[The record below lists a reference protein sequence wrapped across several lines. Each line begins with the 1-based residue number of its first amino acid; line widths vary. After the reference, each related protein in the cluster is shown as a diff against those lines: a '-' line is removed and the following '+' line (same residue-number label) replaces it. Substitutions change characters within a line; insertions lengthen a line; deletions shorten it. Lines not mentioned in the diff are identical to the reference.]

1 MAKLD
6 MTGMFQTR
14 VNEVNKQLDLVYSGM
29 EECMKTKSND
39 EKKYQEALSR
49 YDNLLK
55 NYKNLLQ
62 CLSML
67 TKSYYD
73 MKNIS
78 SDTEKSKQKKSTLQV
93 LREQQKAK
101 AQHVGR

>member
-14 VNEVNKQLDLVYSGM
+14 VNEVNKQLDLVYAGM
-29 EECMKTKSND
+29 EECMKTKPND

-78 SDTEKSKQKKSTLQV
+78 SDTEKSKQKKTTLQQ
-93 LREQQKAK
+93 LRDEQKAK
-101 AQHVGR
+101 AQNVGR